1 MQQQKLFPWCTA
13 NLQLPRY
20 NTVIRELALI
30 CTQFPC
36 LENWFANFNTFS
48 RIWDW
53 IVDIL
58 SATKIENN
66 KQFIFSKRKV
76 YWKSI
81 LAIFGLHRVFTKRKI
96 WNKLTN
102 LFVQYWRDISL
113 GSFQFSTIFFL
124 LPLSH
129 LFHHYFYTTIAERIY
144 RSNIPWL
151 PPIKLYHPIKSSYQN
166 SVQLGD

>member
-13 NLQLPRY
+13 NLQLPQY
-20 NTVIRELALI
+20 NTVIGKLALI
-30 CTQFPC
+30 CTLFPC

-81 LAIFGLHRVFTKRKI
+81 LAIFGLHRILPREKYE
-96 WNKLTN
+96 TN
-102 LFVQYWRDISL
+102 LLISL
-113 GSFQFSTIFFL
+113 YNIEETLVWEVFSFPQYFF
-124 LPLSH
+124 
-129 LFHHYFYTTIAERIY
+129 FYLYRIY
-144 RSNIPWL
+144 FITTSI
-151 PPIKLYHPIKSSYQN
+151 
-166 SVQLGD
+166 QL

>member
-58 SATKIENN
+58 GATKIENN

-102 LFVQYWRDISL
+102 LFVQIEETLVWEVF
-113 GSFQFSTIFFL
+113 SFPQYFF
-124 LPLSH
+124 
-129 LFHHYFYTTIAERIY
+129 FY
-144 RSNIPWL
+144 
-151 PPIKLYHPIKSSYQN
+151 LYHIYFITTSI
-166 SVQLGD
+166 QL

>member
-76 YWKSI
+76 YWKNI

-124 LPLSH
+124 LPLSY